1 LHVDCSP
8 RIASHSRAL
17 SGAMVRKLLARH
29 PHATVLRRDLGL
41 EPLAH
46 PDGGYATALS
56 TPGAMAAGIACC
68 ASAAASA

>member
-1 LHVDCSP
+1 MNILHVDCSP

-46 PDGGYATALS
+46 PDGGYATA
-56 TPGAMAAGIACC
+56 
-68 ASAAASA
+68 